1 MAQKKKAVESPETA
15 QSEDFDFAAF
25 RQQVIAG
32 LIRGEGL
39 TGEHGLLKPL
49 IANFV
54 QGALASE
61 LDDHLAQEKEAGVS
75 NRRNGKQS
83 KEIRSQAG
91 EVRIEYD
98 RDRAGTFEPVTVKK
112 RQYELGLGF
121 DEQILELYALSNS
134 VADIRTHLE
143 RMYGAEMS
151 ESRISAVIN
160 KTWEQVEAW
169 HKRPLA
175 SCYVVMFVDAVH
187 VNMRREGQVVKIALY
202 VVYGITCEGHRE
214 IIALY
219 PGQGAE
225 SATEWGRCLQD
236 LKNRGLE
243 DVFILCSDGLS
254 GFKEVA
260 LEIYPQANLQRCIVH
275 KIRNCFRLIDD
286 KDSKLVLRQ
295 LKEVYTALNE
305 AAARRA
311 LEDFAA
317 YWQGKYDVIVQL
329 WEKDWTELMGCMNLS
344 ATLRKIVYTTNAIE
358 NLNREIRRVI
368 KTKGAWVSDR
378 ALLIQ
383 LFLSLD
389 RKKSSWNKV
398 VQGWASIERELIRTY
413 GERFNQHIK

>member
-1 MAQKKKAVESPETA
+1 MAQKKKEAEKSGNQE
-15 QSEDFDFAAF
+15 SEDFDFATF

-32 LIRGEGL
+32 LMRGEGL
-39 TGEHGLLKPL
+39 TGENGLLKPL

-61 LDDHLAQEKEAGVS
+61 LDDHLAQEKEAGVA

-83 KEIRSQAG
+83 KDIRSQAG
-91 EVRIEYD
+91 AVRIEYD

-160 KTWEQVEAW
+160 KTWDQVEAW
-169 HKRPLA
+169 HKRPLP
-175 SCYVVMFVDAVH
+175 SCYVVLFVDAVH
-187 VNMRREGQVVKIALY
+187 LNMRREGQVIKIALY
-202 VVYGITCEGHRE
+202 VVYGITCEGYRE
-214 IIALY
+214 IVALY

-260 LEIYPQANLQRCIVH
+260 SEVFPQANLQRCIVH

-311 LEDFAA
+311 LEDFAT

-344 ATLRKIVYTTNAIE
+344 TTLRKIVYTTNAIE
-358 NLNREIRRVI
+358 NLNREIRRVT

-389 RKKSSWNKV
+389 RKKSSWNKLV
-398 VQGWASIERELIRTY
+398 FGWASIERELIRTY